1 MAVTDEFKQDVLEV
15 LDEYTAQLENQ
26 SGANAT
32 PIMPIANVDETVSMP
47 AVKFDSDPRIN
58 SRAHP
63 QGYYQIPVSDF
74 YNRID
79 ILAGNVQD
87 ATDDLNDLKERTDQ
101 ARLDTIE
108 AKEQAQAATDEAS
121 NVNATLIGMTVTITD
136 RNGVSRQTKIGFDI
150 YKTYN
155 SRAAMIADAANVG
168 EGKFVMIATDKGVD
182 PTKPISADNPLDPDN
197 ATLWGRSA
205 RPVSDTNPF
214 DFLSDLD
221 QAATHAWAEWMETY
235 KPIILEDHNTAVA
248 DHQTATS
255 DHSRAE
261 IDHSRAEQDHST
273 ATTDHQTA
281 TTDHQTATS
290 DHNRAETDHSRAEQD
305 HSTAVSDDQTAQADH
320 RTAANDHSRAETD
333 HNRAE
338 NDHSTASTDH
348 TTADQDHRTAT
359 SDHST
364 AVDDHET
371 ASSDHEISE
380 DQQTTF
386 AQNEQNRQNTF
397 DTNEAKRQEDFENA
411 EADRIAAMT
420 VTRCF
425 IDYTTMRLKFVQV
438 TSDSTQYKLRYG
450 RLKIL
455 TTFDAAQQSNP

>member
-26 SGANAT
+26 SGVNAT

-74 YNRID
+74 YARID
-79 ILAGNVQD
+79 ALAGNVQD
-87 ATDDLNDLKERTDQ
+87 ATDDLNDLKECTDQ

-108 AKEQAQAATDEAS
+108 ATEQAQAATDEAS

-205 RPVSDTNPF
+205 RPASDTNPF

-261 IDHSRAEQDHST
+261 TDHSRAEQDHST

-320 RTAANDHSRAETD
+320 RTATNDHSRAETD

-380 DQQTTF
+380 AQQTTF
-386 AQNEQNRQNTF
+386 AENEQ
-397 DTNEAKRQEDFENA
+397 KRQDDFDAAQEARDVAFRQA
-411 EADRIAAMT
+411 EQDRISAMT
-420 VTRCF
+420 VAHCYVRF
-425 IDYTTMRLKFVQV
+425 QNMHLIFVQPA
-438 TSDSTQYKLRYG
+438 SDSTEYMVRRG
-450 RLKIL
+450 RLKIKS
-455 TTFDAAQQSNP
+455 TYETA